1 MSKLQYNMSLFIPI
15 HHFPEEWSRRARC
28 PVCKHGSMVINHNES
43 LADHM
48 HCLYCGVSFEVEE
61 KGEHLFFID
70 TPINMEDEL
79 KNRWVTRQQLQ
90 KALEN
95 KRIEATQHQVEFS
108 PIKNTPKANPL
119 RADAVKRART
129 LVELGNSADVI
140 RQSLS
145 DSLNLTD
152 FAIEEI
158 ITDAF
163 NVHKMKLKK
172 RFLKISLIAAGII
185 TISAGIFFFLYII
198 L

>member
-1 MSKLQYNMSLFIPI
+1 MSLFIPL
-15 HHFPEEWSRRARC
+15 HHFPEEWGSRARC
-28 PVCKHGSMVINHNES
+28 PVCKHASMLINHDKS
-43 LADHM
+43 FADRM
-48 HCLYCGVSFEVEE
+48 QCQYCGVSFEVEE

-70 TPINMEDEL
+70 TPLNMEEEL

-95 KRIEATQHQVEFS
+95 KRIEAAQQQVQFV
-108 PIKNTPKANPL
+108 PQKNIPQANPL

-152 FAIEEI
+152 YAIEEI

-172 RFLKISLIAAGII
+172 RFQKISI
-185 TISAGIFFFLYII
+185 ISAALITFSALVFFYLYYI